1 MATTGTTISM
11 LTMAVDWIK
20 AEVKLFTKSF
30 QLETV
35 NWRNKQIK
43 RLQRKRNKIL
53 RHQKHRGIV
62 DWTLPIVEK
71 QLGALQEEAAEIDA
85 LRAGKR
91 WREKGEKKARSDLR
105 DPVSGEL
112 CEDQEAKEKI
122 VQQFYSKL
130 HTPGPP
136 NYHAMNRLIAKIP
149 NNVKLNDSQRDTMML
164 SISMNEIL
172 KNPSELQDKVA
183 LAPMVV
189 HMKF

>member
-1 MATTGTTISM
+1 FATSTRGLGAWKANPNLAKKKEFRQQLAAFLDTLVLQLQNQRKHYT
-11 LTMAVDWIK
+11 AQRNWDWIK

-62 DWTLPIVEK
+62 DWTLPIVKK

-91 WREKGEKKARSDLR
+91 W
-105 DPVSGEL
+105 
-112 CEDQEAKEKI
+112 
-122 VQQFYSKL
+122 
-130 HTPGPP
+130 
-136 NYHAMNRLIAKIP
+136 
-149 NNVKLNDSQRDTMML
+149 
-164 SISMNEIL
+164 
-172 KNPSELQDKVA
+172 
-183 LAPMVV
+183 
-189 HMKF
+189 